1 MAQDRKASSTPTR
14 TRPAGRA
21 SRRELLQGMSLAGL
35 AAGSASLAA
44 VPAQA
49 EPAPTDSPDLQYRE
63 NDHIRKFYDLA
74 RR

>member
-1 MAQDRKASSTPTR
+1 
-14 TRPAGRA
+14 
-21 SRRELLQGMSLAGL
+21 MSLAGL
-35 AAGSASLAA
+35 VAGSTTLAA

-49 EPAPTDSPDLQYRE
+49 EPPPDDSADVQYRE

>member
-1 MAQDRKASSTPTR
+1 MAHDRKASSTAVNTAPV
-14 TRPAGRA
+14 GRA
-21 SRRELLQGMSLAGL
+21 SRRELLKGLSLAGL
-35 AAGSASLAA
+35 AAGSTSLAA

-49 EPAPTDSPDLQYRE
+49 EPPPVDSSGVQYRE